1 MKTRAFLS
9 FHLCQRLFLF
19 LLVGAFIGSSGALEA
34 TIVGS
39 KLLKMQLSTDRLTA
53 EVTVPVGVSS
63 VTVQRFQRV
72 GGWQKVISTPAV
84 SGVMK
89 FTLPPNG
96 KEVLWRAIGWFE
108 KSVATRGKF
117 PASFYKGRN
126 IFGSVK
132 PSVGS
137 AQWLLNRTTPVMM
150 ADSGTAV
157 PTDAPVEADI
167 WKVDG
172 NTVYFFNQLRGL
184 QVLDLT
190 NPADPR
196 ITASLRLPAMGQ
208 DLYVLPGASGA
219 DRTVVLLTEGWSQ
232 KGGQW
237 TRINLVKVSG
247 AMAEIIYTQDV
258 KGSLSDSRMA
268 GNRLI
273 LATSEWNYSDVSSNG
288 WSSRSRLSEWLLTTG
303 TAPQAAGETVID
315 GYSPLIASGPDW
327 LALAVQPTGQW
338 NVSDVS
344 VFAVRPTGLIPMAQ
358 SIRTEGAISN
368 KFRIQWS
375 GNVLTTI
382 SEKNSSAGVWSPTTV
397 LENFRAWAPE
407 VVHPM
412 VVEDRLGRLELASGE
427 SLYATRFAGGKAYVV
442 TFKRT
447 DPLWVVDLADPQ
459 NPVVAGSLEVPGWSS
474 YLQPIGDLL
483 FSIGMESG
491 KIAASLFDV
500 ADPALPKLLS
510 RVDLGDQG
518 MYSEAVWNDKALK
531 VLPDAGLAM
540 IPLSASYWTTG
551 QAGVQLLDIDLT
563 ARELRLRGKIPH
575 AFDARR
581 ADLIGNAVVSIS
593 QRVMETADISDR
605 DAPTM
610 LSEVSLAWPV
620 DRVLEAGKFLFQIED
635 GQSYGGGRATVRVS
649 PANAPEEILS
659 ETDLGEGIV
668 KAADVRDGKLYV
680 LRQTGSSWPIFYLR
694 PINGNWD
701 SAENKLF
708 LDVYDASAAPSLSL
722 LGSCSMKPDSGGQV
736 AGARLLWPQPNRPAV
751 LLAFRFSYWNRWG
764 PIMIDPRI
772 IIDPPIIDPPI
783 SVALVAS
790 LAPVKPAATVNV
802 RPYWVPEKAPQ
813 LVVFDVSRP
822 AAPVAGDPV
831 NLGPVGSVLG
841 DVSEAADGLIV
852 AGISNYKNE
861 KTGQW
866 LSTGDAF
873 QSVGVVEVGT
883 SGTIVSRPLIDLP
896 GELFA
901 VSELDTNGFLAFTK
915 TFASTG
921 TGMTLQVNA
930 CDGFDAFFIT
940 GFDES
945 TSVVATAGGRR
956 VFAATADGVERHL
969 LTEKGKFITEPALK
983 IGWTPYSLRWIQNTL
998 TGASWSSVFAT
1009 DGDGKNLKTW
1019 DFPTWNPGLERVSL
1033 ATDGDLLVPFGEYG
1047 VERLN
1052 R

>member
-1 MKTRAFLS
+1 MKIRAILS
-9 FHLCQRLFLF
+9 FQLCRKLFLF
-19 LLVGAFIGSSGALEA
+19 LLVGAFLGSSGALEA
-34 TIVGS
+34 TVVGS
-39 KLLKMQLSTDRLTA
+39 KQLKMQLSKDRLTA
-53 EVTVPVGVSS
+53 AVTVPAGVAT
-63 VTVQRFQRV
+63 VTVQRFERV
-72 GGWQKVISTPAV
+72 GGWQKVISTTAV

-89 FTLPPNG
+89 FTLPPHG
-96 KEVLWRAIGWFE
+96 REVRWRAIGSFE
-108 KSVATRGKF
+108 SSVATRGKF

-126 IFGSVK
+126 LFGPVK
-132 PSVGS
+132 SGEGS
-137 AQWLLNRTTPVMM
+137 SQWLLKSTEPVMM

-157 PTDAPVEADI
+157 PTDVPVEADI

-232 KGGQW
+232 QGGQW

-247 AMAEIIYTQDV
+247 AKAEIIFTQDV
-258 KGSLSDSRMA
+258 QGSLADSRMA
-268 GNRLI
+268 GKRLI
-273 LATSEWNYSDVSSNG
+273 LATSEWNTSTISSNG
-288 WSSRSRLSEWLLTTG
+288 WSGRSRLSEWLL
-303 TAPQAAGETVID
+303 AADAPPQAAGETFIE
-315 GYSPLIASGPDW
+315 GNSPLIASGPDW

-344 VFAVRPTGLIPMAQ
+344 VFAVRPTGLILMAQ
-358 SIRTEGAISN
+358 SIRTEGAIST
-368 KFRIQWS
+368 KFRVQWS

-382 SEKNSSAGVWSPTTV
+382 SESRGGVSGWTPTTV

-407 VVHPM
+407 VIHPM
-412 VVEDRLGRLELASGE
+412 VVEGRLGRLELASGE
-427 SLYATRFAGGKAYVV
+427 SLYATRFAANKAYVV
-442 TFKRT
+442 TFRRT
-447 DPLWVVDLADPQ
+447 DPLWVVDLADPR
-459 NPVVAGSLEVPGWSS
+459 NPVVSGSLEVPGWSS

-510 RVDLGDQG
+510 RVDLGDPG

-540 IPLSASYWTTG
+540 IPLSASYWTSG
-551 QAGVQLLDIDLT
+551 QAGVQLLDIDLA

-581 ADLIGNAVVSIS
+581 ADLIGKAVVSIS
-593 QRVMETADISDR
+593 QRVLETADISDR
-605 DAPTM
+605 DAPAM

-620 DRVLEAGKFLFQIED
+620 DRVLEAGNFLLQIED

-659 ETDLGEGIV
+659 ETDLGEGTV

-680 LRQTGSSWPIFYLR
+680 LRQTGSSGPIFYLR

-708 LDVYDASAAPSLSL
+708 LDVYDASAAPSLRL
-722 LGSCSMKPDSGGQV
+722 LGSCSMTPGSGGQV

-751 LLAFRFSYWNRWG
+751 LLAFRFSYWDRWG
-764 PIMIDPRI
+764 PIMIDA
-772 IIDPPIIDPPI
+772 PI
-783 SVALVAS
+783 SLASVAS
-790 LAPVKPAATVNV
+790 SALVKPAVTENV
-802 RPYWVPEKAPQ
+802 RPYWVPDKAPQ
-813 LVVFDVSRP
+813 LVLFDVSRP

-831 NLGPVGSVLG
+831 NLGPAGSVLG
-841 DVSEAADGLIV
+841 DVSEAAEGLVV
-852 AGISNYKNE
+852 AGISHYKDE
-861 KTGQW
+861 KTGVW

-883 SGTIVSRPLIDLP
+883 SGAPVLRPLIDLP
-896 GELFA
+896 GELFG
-901 VSELDTNGFLAFTK
+901 VSELDANGFLAFTK
-915 TFASTG
+915 TLAITG
-921 TGMTLQVNA
+921 TGTTLQANA
-930 CDGFDAFFIT
+930 CDGFDAFFIA
-940 GFDES
+940 GYDQS
-945 TSVVATAGGRR
+945 SSGGATVGGRR

-969 LTEKGKFITEPALK
+969 LTAKGTFITEPALK
-983 IGWTPYSLRWIQNTL
+983 IGWTANSLRWIQGTL
-998 TGASWSSVFAT
+998 TGASWRSVFAA
-1009 DGDGKNLKTW
+1009 DGDGNHLKTW
-1019 DFPTWNPGLERVSL
+1019 DFPTWNPGLERVTL
-1033 ATDGDLLVPFGEYG
+1033 GADGDLLIPFGEYG
-1047 VERLN
+1047 AERLN